1 LAEELEVCCSD
12 PISIVLS
19 SGEMSRAVG
28 VTVMGACAG
37 IAIGLVEEITKTSMV
52 AHSERLTRRQGV
64 YSISQSNYCR
74 KFPSYENVGCN
85 AGSLV

>member
-1 LAEELEVCCSD
+1 LAEELEVCCSIQF
-12 PISIVLS
+12 PIVLS

-37 IAIGLVEEITKTSMV
+37 IAIGLVEEITKQAWF

-64 YSISQSNYCR
+64 YSISQ
-74 KFPSYENVGCN
+74 K
-85 AGSLV
+85 